1 MRKMH
6 TILKIATVFI
16 LLSFCYQTKSLAQV
30 GSIEGNVVS
39 GADEPLF
46 GVNIILEV
54 GDRTLGAS
62 TDVDGNYRIDNVPV
76 GTHTLRARFISYRS
90 AQSEVTVEPDE
101 VSVVNFVLR
110 ESAIDLDE
118 LVVTGAGGAVERR
131 KLGNSLASIGRA
143 SFEEAPVTN
152 LSEILTSREP
162 GLVGLTSSGMTGE
175 GSRIRI
181 RGSASMTQSNEPVVY
196 VDGVRVDGGGGF
208 GGFVWNGGGGS
219 PSRLDDI
226 NPDAIERIEIL
237 KGAAAATLYG
247 TEASNGVIQIF
258 TRNGMV
264 GDPQFDFRVEQGVST
279 LPDRVPNNTGFART
293 QDQADRMNASFGANL
308 QPWELHEENFF
319 NDMMGAGYNQT
330 YSASVSGGTSGITYF
345 VNSRYAFEDGP
356 YGPSSKHFP
365 FPAGVE
371 NRANDENGRFQL
383 SANLNIFPT
392 DRLQIRVVSGYT
404 NMQHRAL
411 QTNNNIYG
419 IIPLAMFS
427 KPEFTNFNSPSN
439 YTGTVAF
446 ATLFEAMQ
454 QNTTQDVQRFNTSVG
469 TNYRPH
475 QNLNLDLVLGVDVT
489 NQISNHSRPFGWNV
503 SGVTGANPEGERSV
517 TDRNNIELT
526 LESKAQHNYQFN
538 DRIES
543 SFIAGVQG
551 LMNQTITESLF
562 GRDFPGPGFEVSGA
576 ASVQEVFESYQEV
589 VSLGVFAQEQI
600 GINDYLFLTAGARL
614 DANSAF
620 GSEFN
625 AALYPKVSFSFIPSD
640 ASFWTPIGPIT
651 TLRVRTAL
659 GQSGLQPGAFDA
671 LTTYSSLSSASGPGI
686 VPDNLGNPDL
696 KPEVSTEWELGIEM
710 GLFDDRYGLEA
721 TYWDRTVKDALVTRQ
736 YPVTG
741 GFISTQLDNIGETL
755 GRGVEL
761 YGHGSVFRSS
771 NVSLNMH
778 ASASYLWEQ
787 VTDLGGAPN
796 IKVGGPYPR
805 YRNFIIEGYAPGANF
820 TSALPDV
827 PEGHLP
833 YDLNGDG
840 NPATEAEMLNYLSSL
855 DPSTADIGALLDFLM
870 SRPGIDGDPTLN
882 YRGKP
887 APDWSGSFGF
897 TFDYRNWSLRTNFE
911 YRTGNY
917 YVNNLTAAFR
927 NQNTV
932 IGRNTP
938 TSARVERDYI
948 TGGVDA
954 NHNPQ
959 NDPNV
964 RLEAARAWAY
974 ELVGLAPFSGLNTVE
989 QADFIRWRELSLKYE
1004 IPRSFSEQLG
1014 IRYMSF
1020 SAAARNLMLWTK
1032 YSGVDPEINTYGRG
1046 SGGPAIEE
1054 NFIDGVEA
1062 FGVPVPRRFTFTMR
1076 FGF

>member
-1 MRKMH
+1 MRKII
-6 TILKIATVFI
+6 TITQLLVASALLLLCSISDVYAQDGTIAGT
-16 LLSFCYQTKSLAQV
+16 
-30 GSIEGNVVS
+30 VVS
-39 GADEPLF
+39 ANDEPLF
-46 GVNIILEV
+46 GVNIVLEV
-54 GDRTLGAS
+54 GDRILGSS
-62 TDVDGNYRIDNVPV
+62 TDIDGNYVIPNVPV
-76 GTHTLRARFISYRS
+76 GTYTVRARFISYRT
-90 AQSEVTVEPDE
+90 AQAEVTVEAGETTVAD
-101 VSVVNFVLR
+101 FVLR
-110 ESAIDLDE
+110 QSAIDLDE

-143 SFEEAPVTN
+143 SFEQSPVTN
-152 LSEILTSREP
+152 LSEILTAREP
-162 GLVGLTSSGMTGE
+162 GMVGLTSSGMTGE

-196 VDGVRVDGGGGF
+196 VDGIRVDRGGGF

-226 NPDAIERIEIL
+226 NPDAIERIEVL

-264 GDPQFDFRVEQGVST
+264 GAPKFDFRVEQGFSV
-279 LPDRVPNNTGFART
+279 LPDVVPANTGFARN
-293 QDQADRMNASFGANL
+293 QDQLNRMNTSYGTNL
-308 QPWELHEENFF
+308 SLYELHEENFF
-319 NDMMGAGYNQT
+319 NDMMGTGYNQS

-356 YGPSSKHFP
+356 YNPTSDNFP
-365 FPAGVE
+365 FPAGVT
-371 NRANDENGRFQL
+371 NRANDENSRFNL

-392 DRLQIRVVSGYT
+392 DKLQLRVVTGYT
-404 NMQHRAL
+404 NMDHRTL

-427 KPEFTNFNSPSN
+427 KPEFTTANN
-439 YTGTVAF
+439 YTGTAAF

-454 QNTTQDVQRFNTSVG
+454 QNTTQEVQRFNTSVG

-475 QNLNLDLVLGVDVT
+475 RTVNLDLVLGVDVT
-489 NQISNHSRPFGWNV
+489 NQISTNVRPFGWNV
-503 SGVTGANPEGERSV
+503 NNFTGASIEGERSV
-517 TDRNNIELT
+517 TDRNNVELT
-526 LESKAQHNYQFN
+526 LESKAQHNYQINERF
-538 DRIES
+538 ES

-551 LMNQTITESLF
+551 FMTRTITESLF
-562 GRDFPGPGFEVSGA
+562 GRDFPGPGFEVAGA
-576 ASVQEVFESYQEV
+576 ASFQEVFESYLEV
-589 VSLGVFAQEQI
+589 VNLGVFAQEQI
-600 GINDYLFLTAGARL
+600 GFNDYLFLTAGARL

-625 AALYPKVSFSFIPSD
+625 AVLYPKISLSFIPSD
-640 ASFWTPIGPIT
+640 APFWRSLGPIST
-651 TLRVRTAL
+651 IRLRTAL

-671 LTTYSSLSSASGPGI
+671 LTTYSSLSSATGPGI
-686 VPDNLGNPDL
+686 VPDNLGNPEL
-696 KPEVSTEWELGIEM
+696 KPEVSTEWEVGIEM
-710 GLFDDRYGLEA
+710 GLFDDQYGVEA

-741 GFISTQLDNIGETL
+741 GFISTQLDNIGETK
-755 GRGVEL
+755 GKGVEL
-761 YGHGSVFRSS
+761 SGHGNVFNTTNASLNL
-771 NVSLNMH
+771 NVS
-778 ASASYLWEQ
+778 AAYLWEQ

-805 YRNFIIEGYAPGANF
+805 YRNFIIEGYAPGAHF
-820 TSALPDV
+820 TTKLVDV
-827 PEGHLP
+827 PNGFVP
-833 YDLNGDG
+833 FDLNGDG
-840 NPATEAEMLNYLSSL
+840 NPASQAEFLAYLSSL
-855 DPSTADIGALLDFLM
+855 DPSTADIGALLGFM
-870 SRPGIDGDPTLN
+870 MQNPGIDGDPGLN

-887 APDWSGSFGF
+887 APDWSGAFGF
-897 TFDYRNWSLRTNFE
+897 TFDYRNWTLRTNFE

-917 YVNNLTAAFR
+917 YVNNLTGAFR

-938 TSARVERDYI
+938 RSAQVERDYI

-954 NHNPQ
+954 NFNPQ

-964 RLEAARAWAY
+964 RINAAMAWAN
-974 ELVGLAPFSGLNTVE
+974 ELVGLDPFSGLNTVE
-989 QADFIRWRELSLKYE
+989 EADFIRWRELSLTYSL
-1004 IPRSFSEQLG
+1004 PRSFSEQLG
-1014 IRYMSF
+1014 VSYVDF
-1020 SAAARNLMLWTK
+1020 SASARNLMLWTK

-1054 NFIDGVEA
+1054 NFVDGVEA
-1062 FGVPVPRRFTFTMR
+1062 FGVPVPRRFLFTMR